1 VDASRAAELQ
11 VLLEGVPLPAEKPTL
26 LAYAVQ
32 QHAEPVFIDA
42 LRTLPEREYASIDE
56 VAEQLV
62 LVHPDPGSAA
72 PPPPR
77 EESGGPPGGD
87 AYTEND
93 D

>member
-1 VDASRAAELQ
+1 M
-11 VLLEGVPLPAEKPTL
+11 LLEGVPLPAEKATL
-26 LAYAVQ
+26 LAYAVRQ
-32 QHAEPVFIDA
+32 RAEPFFIDA

-56 VAEQLV
+56 VAEE
-62 LVHPDPGSAA
+62 LVHVHPAPGSAA

-93 D
+93 